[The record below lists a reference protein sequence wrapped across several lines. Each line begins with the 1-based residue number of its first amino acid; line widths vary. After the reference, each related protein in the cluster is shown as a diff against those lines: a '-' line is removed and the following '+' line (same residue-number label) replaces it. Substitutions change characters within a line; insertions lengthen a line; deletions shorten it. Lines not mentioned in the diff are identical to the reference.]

1 MGKPVKIRKKK
12 SFMFT
17 TRHYSFMSVMGIVL
31 GVINVFFGAA
41 MVIQSYRNEG
51 RVGAGYGSAG
61 LFSAFLCVIG
71 IVCGIRSLGERD
83 TYIAPAVVAIV
94 INGAVIL
101 WWVIMIIISA
111 VFKQSV

>member
-31 GVINVFFGAA
+31 GAINVFFGVA
-41 MVIQSYRNEG
+41 MVTESYRNKG
-51 RVGAGYGSAG
+51 SVDAGYGSAG
-61 LFSAFLCVIG
+61 LFSVFLSVIG

-83 TYIAPAVVAIV
+83 TYIAPAIVAIAV
-94 INGAVIL
+94 NGAVIL
-101 WWVIMIIISA
+101 WWIFMIVVSE
-111 VFKQSV
+111 FF

>member
-31 GVINVFFGAA
+31 GAINVFFATA
-41 MVIQSYRNEG
+41 MVIRSYQNEG

-61 LFSAFLCVIG
+61 LFSAFLSVIG

-83 TYIAPAVVAIV
+83 TYVAPAIVAIAV
-94 INGAVIL
+94 NGAMIL
-101 WWVIMIIISA
+101 WWVIMIVLA
-111 VFKQSV
+111 AFFK